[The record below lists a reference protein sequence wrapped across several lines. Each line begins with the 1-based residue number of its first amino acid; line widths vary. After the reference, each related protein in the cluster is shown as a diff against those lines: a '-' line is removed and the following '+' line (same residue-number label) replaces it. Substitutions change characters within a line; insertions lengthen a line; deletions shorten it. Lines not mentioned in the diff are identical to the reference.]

1 MHADLSAK
9 KHLLHAQQ
17 HSPHFNSPHP
27 IPVPTP
33 ASPGVGEIAHEV
45 HADLSAK
52 LKRHSSSAHQRG
64 NPHEPKASP
73 REGAVKISGA
83 ATRAGSGGLVGGD
96 DDDEKENG
104 DDDGE

>member
-1 MHADLSAK
+1 MSLPLKTHTICPHTMLTPYHPSP
-9 KHLLHAQQ
+9 LHI
-17 HSPHFNSPHP
+17 HE
-27 IPVPTP
+27 
-33 ASPGVGEIAHEV
+33 GEIAHEV

-73 REGAVKISGA
+73 REGAVKISAA

-96 DDDEKENG
+96 DDDGKDNG